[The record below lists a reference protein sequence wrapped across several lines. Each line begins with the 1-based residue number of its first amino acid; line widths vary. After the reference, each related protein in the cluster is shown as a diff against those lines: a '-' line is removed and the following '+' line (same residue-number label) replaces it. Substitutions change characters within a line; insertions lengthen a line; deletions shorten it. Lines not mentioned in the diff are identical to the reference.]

1 MNFERGTEEIPNFG
15 GGTTVKRWTIPCCA
29 LLVAALACGDGEEP
43 GTQDTEPVE
52 DTAAMTPGG
61 GEAGGT
67 AAETDA
73 GVDAGVDAE
82 EEATT
87 MGGETTTA
95 TTTTATGAP
104 APPGGYAVESRPAEG
119 GRLARIEYASP
130 RTVDEVAAF
139 YDGQIQTP
147 QRVEVDVA
155 GDDITAFALSS
166 GTTLTAATTIQDIER
181 LLDQRSEP
189 IVVVSPWQIQRD
201 DPLIR
206 DLRDAGL
213 EDQADQLLQTK
224 SKITVVYAVR

>member
-1 MNFERGTEEIPNFG
+1 MKRG
-15 GGTTVKRWTIPCCA
+15 TIPCCA
-29 LLVAALACGDGEEP
+29 LLVVALACGNGEEP
-43 GTQDTEPVE
+43 DVQDTAPVE
-52 DTAAMTPGG
+52 DTTAMTPGG
-61 GEAGGT
+61 AEAGGP

-73 GVDAGVDAE
+73 GA

-95 TTTTATGAP
+95 TSPTATGAP

-139 YDGQIQTP
+139 YDGQIQTS
-147 QRVEVDVA
+147 RKVEVDVA

-166 GTTLTAATTIQDIER
+166 GTTLSASTTIQDIER

-189 IVVVSPWQIQRD
+189 IVVVTPWQIQRD

-213 EDQADQLLQTK
+213 ADQADQILNTK

>member
-1 MNFERGTEEIPNFG
+1 MKRG
-15 GGTTVKRWTIPCCA
+15 TIPCCA
-29 LLVAALACGDGEEP
+29 LLVAALACGNGEEP
-43 GTQDTEPVE
+43 DPQDTAPVE

-61 GEAGGT
+61 AEAGGT
-67 AAETDA
+67 GAEGAETAAED
-73 GVDAGVDAE
+73 
-82 EEATT
+82 EATT

-95 TTTTATGAP
+95 TSTTATGAP

-139 YDGQIQTP
+139 YDGQIETP
-147 QRVEVDVA
+147 QKVEVDVA
-155 GDDITAFALSS
+155 GDDVTAFALSS
-166 GTTLTAATTIQDIER
+166 GTTLSAATTIQDIER

-213 EDQADQLLQTK
+213 ADQADQLMNTK

>member
-1 MNFERGTEEIPNFG
+1 MKRG
-15 GGTTVKRWTIPCCA
+15 TIPCCA
-29 LLVAALACGDGEEP
+29 LLVVALACGNGEEP
-43 GTQDTEPVE
+43 DPQDTATVE
-52 DTAAMTPGG
+52 DTTAMTPGG
-61 GEAGGT
+61 AEAGGT
-67 AAETDA
+67 AAETGA
-73 GVDAGVDAE
+73 TE

-95 TTTTATGAP
+95 TTTSATGAP
-104 APPGGYAVESRPAEG
+104 APPGGYAVESRPAED

-139 YDGQIQTP
+139 YDGQIEAP
-147 QRVEVDVA
+147 QKVEVDVA

-166 GTTLTAATTIQDIER
+166 GTTLSAATTIQDIER

-213 EDQADQLLQTK
+213 EDQADQLMNTK